1 MNEQTLKILNMSGLD
16 RGAIE
21 RDASPSQPQPSTP
34 PAPAAVP
41 SSADAPTPADED
53 EYSNCSADDGEDDCG
68 CVEPTTTKR
77 CYKMW
82 TENEDIALVA
92 ALRAGQKVSTIE
104 IAGRSGKAAKERLH
118 SARTRGS
125 GSPALREY
133 LKETCPE
140 YVYKPPP
147 TNVSQ
152 PWSEEEEL
160 TFIQAHREGKTL
172 KEIAAILPGRTEN
185 AVESRWNHA
194 KKRKTGTAAL
204 REYAAECTTTNGN
217 CWSEY
222 EDNTFI
228 RAQKEGKTPKEI
240 AAILPGRTK
249 GAVSARW
256 HDVKLGKKGTA
267 TLRAYVAEITPSA
280 KFSPWS
286 EYEDN
291 ALIRAHKEGKT
302 PLEIAALLPG
312 RTNTAVKGRWQLAK
326 NGKRGSAALRAY
338 AAEYCLQ
345 SNLRSISQEC
355 F

>member
-1 MNEQTLKILNMSGLD
+1 MSGLD

-21 RDASPSQPQPSTP
+21 RDASPPQPQPSTP
-34 PAPAAVP
+34 PAPATVP

-125 GSPALREY
+125 GSPALKEY

-140 YVYKPPP
+140 YVYKHPSERL
-147 TNVSQ
+147 TNQS
-152 PWSEEEEL
+152 WSAEEDQ
-160 TFIQAHREGKTL
+160 TFIQAHTEGKTL
-172 KEIAAILPGRTEN
+172 KEIAAILSGRTEN

-240 AAILPGRTK
+240 AAMLPERTE
-249 GAVSARW
+249 GAVRSRW
-256 HDVKLGKKGTA
+256 REAKKG
-267 TLRAYVAEITPSA
+267 
-280 KFSPWS
+280 KC
-286 EYEDN
+286 
-291 ALIRAHKEGKT
+291 
-302 PLEIAALLPG
+302 
-312 RTNTAVKGRWQLAK
+312 
-326 NGKRGSAALRAY
+326 GSAALRAY
-338 AAEYCLQ
+338 AAAYCKLK
-345 SNLRSISQEC
+345 RPISREDRASLL